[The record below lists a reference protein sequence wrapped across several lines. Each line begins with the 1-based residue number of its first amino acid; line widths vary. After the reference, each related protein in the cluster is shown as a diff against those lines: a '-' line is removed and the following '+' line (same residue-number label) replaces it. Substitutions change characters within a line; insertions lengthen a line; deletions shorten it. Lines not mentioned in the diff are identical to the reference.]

1 MLSLKSGFNFRD
13 RGFKHTLVLIPG
25 WATDYR
31 IFDGLKL
38 DYNYLLETRLYPSD
52 FNQALLNQLD
62 QLKIGKV
69 SVFGFSLGGFL
80 GSEFAAK
87 FPERISELILLGMR
101 KCYEPKILEDIK
113 YEIQKN
119 SRPWL
124 YKFYANCF
132 SQADTQGLRWFRKNL
147 LKEYTHNL
155 SLNELIWG
163 LDYLSS
169 HAITPGSLAK
179 IKNIRIFHG
188 SEDLIAP
195 ISEAL
200 EIKADLPQAKFIYLA
215 GAGHLSFLNPVFRER
230 FYDA

>member
-1 MLSLKSGFNFRD
+1 MLSLKSGFNFRN

-31 IFDGLKL
+31 IFTGLKL
-38 DYNYLLETRLYPSD
+38 DYNYLLATGLCQ

-62 QLKIGKV
+62 RLKIGKV
-69 SVFGFSLGGFL
+69 SIFGFSLGGFL
-80 GSEFAAK
+80 GAEFAAN
-87 FPERISELILLGMR
+87 FPERITELILLGVR
-101 KCYEPKILEDIK
+101 KRYQPKILQDIK

-119 SRPWL
+119 SRTWL
-124 YKFYANCF
+124 YKFYLNCF
-132 SQADTQGLRWFRKNL
+132 SRADTQGLSWFKKNL
-147 LKEYTHNL
+147 LKEYTDNL
-155 SLNELIWG
+155 NLNELIWG

-169 HAITPGSLAK
+169 HAITSGSLSK
-179 IKNIRIFHG
+179 IEQIRIFHG

-200 EIKADLPQAKFIYLA
+200 KIKSDLPQAKFVCLA
-215 GAGHLSFLNPVFRER
+215 GAGHFSFLNPAFRER

>member
-1 MLSLKSGFNFRD
+1 MLSLKSGFNFRN
-13 RGFKHTLVLIPG
+13 RGFKNTLVLIPG

-31 IFDGLKL
+31 IFDVLKL
-38 DYNYLLETRLYPSD
+38 DYNYLLATSLCPSD
-52 FNQALLNQLD
+52 FNQALRNQLD
-62 QLKIGKV
+62 QFEINKV

-87 FPERISELILLGMR
+87 FPERISELILLGVR
-101 KCYEPKILEDIK
+101 KCYAPKILEGIK

-124 YKFYANCF
+124 YKFYLNCF
-132 SQADTQGLRWFRKNL
+132 SGADREGLSWFKKNL

-155 SLNELIWG
+155 KLNELIWG

-169 HAITPGSLAK
+169 HAITPGSLSK
-179 IKNIRIFHG
+179 IEKIRIFHG

-200 EIKADLPQAKFIYLA
+200 EIKSDLPQAKFVCLR
-215 GAGHLSFLNPVFRER
+215 GAGHISFLNPVFRER
-230 FYDA
+230 FYAG